1 MAIEPTKPTE
11 PEIKLSEDLTIP
23 VSTPVNPTATPS
35 IRTFQKERFVEE
47 RELKLVENRWYIPGE
62 TKPYTG
68 RVKRWSDEGWKQA
81 EGSYKNGVQDG
92 RWKTWWDNGLIS
104 TAVEMKN
111 GRAQGEAKYWYD
123 NGQMKEKGTWAGG
136 KFTATAKWN
145 KAGDPIPVE

>member
-1 MAIEPTKPTE
+1 MTNHFLTERLREFGTTIFTQMSALAVETSSVNLGQGFPDTDGPAEVSEAAIE
-11 PEIKLSEDLTIP
+11 D
-23 VSTPVNPTATPS
+23 A
-35 IRTFQKERFVEE
+35 RE
-47 RELKLVENRWYIPGE
+47 READ
-62 TKPYTG
+62 
-68 RVKRWSDEGWKQA
+68 VKRWSDEGWKQA